1 MNDQKENN
9 QNQIS
14 SDPPI
19 IIKRSWAKTV
29 SIIGVTAIIVFGMVY
44 VFTYLMNMPG
54 KAVDKVGETLTDI
67 AFAFKSGTVITE
79 FRSYTTEVS
88 SSNYLQI
95 ALLKTNETFSKTDS
109 KKFAWQILDL
119 PDVEVEIMA
128 PVEYTFY
135 LDLSEKWNFIL
146 HDQGAGIIEV
156 IEVIVHAPKIKYNTP
171 SVNISRLTVN
181 VKKGSI
187 FRDEEKVKEK
197 LRREIMF
204 ICKRR
209 AKKKIDLI
217 RAIARD
223 EVEKFVQKWFINFR
237 FKDNKIQPYIKA
249 VYFADEEYPE
259 KIIKDLPEPKVKEK
273 L

>member
-29 SIIGVTAIIVFGMVY
+29 SIIGVTAIIVFAMVY
-44 VFTYLMNMPG
+44 VFTYLMDMPG

-67 AFAFKSGTVITE
+67 AFAFKTGTVITE
-79 FRSYTTEVS
+79 FRSYATEVS
-88 SSNYLQI
+88 SSNYLQV

-109 KKFAWQILDL
+109 RRLAWQILAL
-119 PDVEVEIMA
+119 PDVEIEIIA

-135 LDLSEKWNFIL
+135 LDLNEKWNL
-146 HDQGAGIIEV
+146 TLQDRGAGI

-171 SVNISRLTVN
+171 SVNISEWTVN

-197 LRREIMF
+197 LRREIML
-204 ICKRR
+204 ICKIR

-223 EVEKFVQKWFINFR
+223 EVEKFTQNWFINVR

-249 VYFADEEYPE
+249 VHFADEDYPE
-259 KIIKDLPEPKVKEK
+259 KIIKDLPEAKVKEK